1 MLHHAKQRDKLTV
14 ALSGELDHCSA
25 IPIRQE
31 LDSLLSDTAV
41 RHLMLDMTD
50 LKFMDS
56 SGIGVILGRYRILA
70 ARGGSVWVRNMNAQ
84 ISRIFQLSGMGQ
96 IMHVA
101 KQEQEARK

>member
-1 MLHHAKQRDKLTV
+1 MLNHAKQRDKLTV

-25 IPIRQE
+25 MNIRRE
-31 LDSLLSDTAV
+31 LDELISDPAV

-70 ARGGSVWVRNMNAQ
+70 ARGGSVWVRNMNQQ
-84 ISRIFQLSGMGQ
+84 INRIFHLSGMGQ
-96 IMHVA
+96 IIHVA
-101 KQEQEARK
+101 RQEQEAQR

>member
-1 MLHHAKQRDKLTV
+1 MLNHAKQRDKITV

-25 IPIRQE
+25 MNTRRE
-31 LDSLLSDTAV
+31 LDELISVPAV

-70 ARGGSVWVRNMNAQ
+70 ARGGSVWVRNMNQQ
-84 ISRIFQLSGMGQ
+84 INRIFHLSGMGQ
-96 IMHVA
+96 IIHVA
-101 KQEQEARK
+101 RQEQEAQR